1 MSPELIFSIAN
12 GIAALAWLLL
22 AVLTTR
28 PWVTELVTARI
39 VPAMFAVAYVAIVV
53 AVFPRA
59 TGSFSSIAGVQTLFS
74 NPWLL
79 LAGWLHYLAFDL
91 LVGTWEARDSIERQV
106 PRWLLVPCLF
116 LTFMFG
122 PTGWL
127 LYLVA
132 RARYEPRQ
140 TPARPVVATTSA
152 R

>member
-1 MSPELIFSIAN
+1 MSAEQIFSIAN
-12 GIAALAWLLL
+12 GVAALAWLLL

-28 PWVTELVTARI
+28 PWVTDVVTSRI
-39 VPAMFAVAYVAIVV
+39 VPGIFALVYIAIVV
-53 AVFPRA
+53 TVFASA

-91 LVGTWEARDSIERQV
+91 LIGTWEVRDSLERNV
-106 PRWLLVPCLF
+106 PRWLLIPCLF

-122 PTGWL
+122 PTGWF
-127 LYLVA
+127 LYLLV
-132 RARYEPRQ
+132 RMRYAEPVTSPRSLA
-140 TPARPVVATTSA
+140 TPTSA